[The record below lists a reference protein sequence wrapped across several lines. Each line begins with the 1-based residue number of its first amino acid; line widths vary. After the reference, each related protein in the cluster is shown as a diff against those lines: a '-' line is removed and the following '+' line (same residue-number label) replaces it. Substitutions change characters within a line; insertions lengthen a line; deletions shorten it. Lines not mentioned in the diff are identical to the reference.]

1 MSEPRKPGVTLD
13 QSAKRRAVGDRL
25 QQRRSPGERFAH
37 LSDRLARSLPAMRS
51 DASDDHHDGE
61 LAEATIVHDVPVSGA
76 DGVPEP
82 YDQAPAEGDDLSPWY
97 EETPRFPIVRNG
109 YDCPAVDQHVA
120 QLEHDLAELEREAAL
135 LRTRARG
142 EEEVRAEIRR
152 IGEQTSAI
160 LVEAHNRANETTSEA
175 EEMAQRLITD
185 ANRQAQQ
192 IAEETERRRAEIQ
205 RDTDALGERRDQLV
219 ADLDALAAKVAAVAR
234 EASGRSV
241 APQR

>member
-1 MSEPRKPGVTLD
+1 VSEPRKPGVTLD

-142 EEEVRAEIRR
+142 EEEVRAEIQR

-160 LVEAHNRANETTSEA
+160 LVEAHDRAHETTSEA
-175 EEMAQRLITD
+175 QETAQRMLDD
-185 ANRQAQQ
+185 ARRQAQD
-192 IAEETERRRAEIQ
+192 ITDTAERRRAETQ
-205 RDTDALGERRDQLV
+205 RDVETLLGRRDQLV
-219 ADLDALAAKVAAVAR
+219 ADLDALADKIAVVAR
-234 EASGRSV
+234 EASGRA
-241 APQR
+241 APAGD